1 MRHFP
6 ERHWA
11 PLLRIFTLVLPAL
24 CVTVGGDRLSAEAP
38 LPTVKDSSRNRMLT
52 AVYDHD
58 GRTLARARDWGT
70 VVVAEV
76 DLDARKQWNCLG
88 DFKSQI
94 ARDQPAVSGGN

>member
-1 MRHFP
+1 
-6 ERHWA
+6 
-11 PLLRIFTLVLPAL
+11 
-24 CVTVGGDRLSAEAP
+24 
-38 LPTVKDSSRNRMLT
+38 MLT

-58 GRTLARARDWGT
+58 GRTLARAKDWGT

-94 ARDQPAVSGGN
+94 ARHRPVVAGGN